1 MRWLAFCCGLLLLAA
16 SASATTPV
24 WTATTSAAL
33 ADDDLARHSQDPAYL
48 DGLALTSLSFSENGF
63 AWQLLRFDNPA
74 KPDGPLWVVP
84 HDDENAAFEA
94 VIAALRLHGGRA
106 IVVNSSGSFRR
117 QSGSGRCGVRSGIVS
132 ACDPNRNFAADAPLF
147 TAAFLDQ
154 IVPGQPIIAL
164 HTNGHGFSGDGKGG
178 RGDITILD
186 ASAFGKGRIK
196 PRAWGHFGNGSNTKL
211 VDYDTLGLV
220 AWLASNGTPDAKA
233 VACRIA
239 LNQSGVHFWHERV
252 VRSDGSLSNYL
263 ALYRPEIDYFNAEAR
278 ADSDLSIAAEKHALM
293 VEAYLKNC

>member
-1 MRWLAFCCGLLLLAA
+1 MLAT
-16 SASATTPV
+16 SASGTPPV

-63 AWQLLRFDNPA
+63 AWQLLRFDNLA

-106 IVVNSSGSFRR
+106 IVVNSSGSLRR

-147 TAAFLDQ
+147 TVWMKPPALDSRLPLVSGAACAEPAKLAATKREK
-154 IVPGQPIIAL
+154 PID
-164 HTNGHGFSGDGKGG
+164 FMQS
-178 RGDITILD
+178 
-186 ASAFGKGRIK
+186 
-196 PRAWGHFGNGSNTKL
+196 
-211 VDYDTLGLV
+211 
-220 AWLASNGTPDAKA
+220 PDAQR
-233 VACRIA
+233 AC
-239 LNQSGVHFWHERV
+239 
-252 VRSDGSLSNYL
+252 L
-263 ALYRPEIDYFNAEAR
+263 ATDDP
-278 ADSDLSIAAEKHALM
+278 
-293 VEAYLKNC
+293 C

>member
-1 MRWLAFCCGLLLLAA
+1 MIRWLAACCGLLMLAT
-16 SASATTPV
+16 SASGTPPV

-63 AWQLLRFDNPA
+63 AWQLLRFDNLA

-106 IVVNSSGSFRR
+106 IVVNSSGSLRR

-186 ASAFGKGRIK
+186 ATAYAKGRIK
-196 PRAWGHFGNGSNTKL
+196 PRAWGYFG
-211 VDYDTLGLV
+211 
-220 AWLASNGTPDAKA
+220 
-233 VACRIA
+233 
-239 LNQSGVHFWHERV
+239 
-252 VRSDGSLSNYL
+252 
-263 ALYRPEIDYFNAEAR
+263 
-278 ADSDLSIAAEKHALM
+278 
-293 VEAYLKNC
+293 